1 MTITEAVE
9 LQQRVREFKKLR
21 DLGIIDTC
29 P

>member
-9 LQQRVREFKKLR
+9 LQQRAREFKKLR

>member
-1 MTITEAVE
+1 MTITEAIE
-9 LQQRVREFKKLR
+9 LQQKVREFKKLR